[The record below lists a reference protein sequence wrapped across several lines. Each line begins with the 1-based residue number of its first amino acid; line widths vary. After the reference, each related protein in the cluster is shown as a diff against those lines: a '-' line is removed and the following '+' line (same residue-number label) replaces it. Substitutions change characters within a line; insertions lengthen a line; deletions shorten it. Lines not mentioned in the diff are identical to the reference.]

1 MIHITDYLNKLLFEQ
16 DCVVLP
22 DFGGFISHTNNAYFS
37 TANGKYYPPSK
48 KVAFNEALKLD
59 DGLLTHYVALN
70 EEISHQEAAKK
81 VRAFVDNAKQ
91 TLREK
96 GNLEVIGL
104 GNLYTTSEN
113 KLAFEPLVENN
124 LMQDAYGLI
133 PIDARQ
139 LENNEADLLTYDR
152 YWSPNNRPLEVP
164 EKIKPFFISR
174 KAVYMTGAV
183 IAGFLFYSSSS
194 LNPSASLKSSL
205 NPFDLFTATS
215 KVITSPATK
224 AIVAVPKIEIPKVA
238 ISTPITESKVPNDGW
253 GEPAETETVVKEE
266 VIVSA
271 VQPEN
276 THSYFI
282 IAGAFTKLKNA
293 NKLVNYLKD
302 NGFPEA
308 SVLDTKNKLIK
319 VSAGG
324 FDSERSA
331 SKQLADVSIL
341 SDSEAWILHKK

>member
-1 MIHITDYLNKLLFEQ
+1 MILITDYLNKLLFEQ

-81 VRAFVDNAKQ
+81 VRSFVDNAKQ

-124 LMQDAYGLI
+124 LMQDAYGLT
-133 PIDARQ
+133 PIDAKQ

-152 YWSPNNRPLEVP
+152 YWSPNNRPIEAP

-205 NPFDLFTATS
+205 NPFDLFSNTS
-215 KVITSPATK
+215 KTITIPVTKSSVVI
-224 AIVAVPKIEIPKVA
+224 PKLEIP
-238 ISTPITESKVPNDGW
+238 TPTTENKVPNDGW
-253 GEPAETETVVKEE
+253 GEPAKIETVVKEE
-266 VIVSA
+266 AVEKI

-293 NKLVNYLKD
+293 NKLVNYLKE